1 MFPVVAATIAWGIL
15 VILAII
21 NGGIREEFMSL
32 HVGEQV
38 GHVISSII
46 LCSIV
51 LLVAYIFVNRV
62 GIEYKPNAMLATGL
76 YWFIPTIGFEFIFGH
91 YVAGHSWER
100 LLADYN
106 ILNGRIWIL
115 VLLIVLF
122 APRLCYHFIR

>member
-1 MFPVVAATIAWGIL
+1 MLPVIAATIAWGIL

-21 NGGIREEFMSL
+21 NGGIREEFMSV

-38 GHVISSII
+38 GHIISSII
-46 LCSIV
+46 LYSVV

-76 YWFIPTIGFEFIFGH
+76 YWFILTIGFEFIFGH

-115 VLLIVLF
+115 VLITVLC

>member
-115 VLLIVLF
+115 VLLTVLF